1 MYFARHF
8 TLTCATV
15 NLLEG
20 ETGLKYRCA
29 ELCAVNDANLG
40 GTWQKNVLN
49 LDITDVMQK
58 AFSLYMCVFIC
69 QCAVHTCVLYV

>member
-1 MYFARHF
+1 M
-8 TLTCATV
+8 
-15 NLLEG
+15 LEG

-40 GTWQKNVLN
+40 GTWQKNFVLK

-58 AFSLYMCVFIC
+58 AFFFVRVCFYMPGVQYIIAYCMC
-69 QCAVHTCVLYV
+69 K